1 MSVPHTI
8 RGTPPRFVALDR
20 DGTVIVER
28 FRHLAEPDEVELLPG
43 AIEGLKELN
52 VLGLGLVVIT
62 NQSAV
67 GRGNL
72 DQDRL
77 EAVHQRLRSL
87 LASGG
92 IQLSGIFVCP
102 HTPDDGCFCRK
113 PRPGL
118 LESAARQFGVS
129 PASSF
134 VIGDKASDIECGRR
148 VGATTVLVRTGY
160 GAQVAK
166 EGTATPDYTVNS
178 LVDAAEV
185 IQRVIREIQQR

>member
-1 MSVPHTI
+1 MAGPDTV

-28 FRHLAEPDEVELLPG
+28 FHHLAEPDEVELIPG
-43 AIEGLKELN
+43 AIEGLRELN

-178 LVDAAEV
+178 LVEAAEV
-185 IQRVIREIQQR
+185 IQRVIREIQLR

>member
-178 LVDAAEV
+178 LVEAAEV
-185 IQRVIREIQQR
+185 IQRVIREIQLR